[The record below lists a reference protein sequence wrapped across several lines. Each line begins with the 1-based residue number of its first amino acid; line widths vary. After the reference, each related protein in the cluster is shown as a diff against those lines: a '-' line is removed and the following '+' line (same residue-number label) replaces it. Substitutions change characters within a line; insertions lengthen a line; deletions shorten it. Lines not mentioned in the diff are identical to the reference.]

1 MPTFRRRGNQWE
13 CRIFSP
19 HLKQQVSR
27 SARSKRAA
35 RQLAE
40 AYLRDLETGA
50 AVPADHTTLGEFLA
64 LWLEQHAASVWTN
77 TRTRYGY
84 LARLHVVPYLGRTRL
99 TKLQPLNL
107 ARLYTTL
114 LTTGRRDGKPGGLHP
129 RHVGHVHRMLHKALA
144 DAVAWGLVA
153 RNVADAVSPP
163 KVPRTPVRP
172 PSQAEARAV
181 LALAKD
187 AGIYAE
193 IATAVATGMRP
204 GELLALRWQDVDLD
218 AGVAWVRQA
227 VQRVPGEGLVF
238 KDTKTHRSTR
248 PVALP
253 PFLVAVLRDQRAAIR
268 QRRQTAGSAWQDEDL
283 VFPTSQGTARDPRN
297 FRRAFQAMLKKGG
310 LAPRPLYELR
320 HWFASLLLNAGAP
333 LSVVSE
339 AMGHAGIQ
347 VTKDVYGHISL
358 GAQRRAVARLA
369 PLFPEAP
376 GRPSPA
382 ECRDRTQTVTRAK
395 LEQGRFGETRLALW
409 MAAQQVWEGGTPGGI
424 RTPDPWF
431 RRPVL

>member
-1 MPTFRRRGNQWE
+1 MPTFRRRGDHWE

-19 HLKQQVSR
+19 QLNRQVSR

-40 AYLRDLETGA
+40 AQLRDLETGA
-50 AVPADHTTLGEFLA
+50 TAPTDPTTVGEFLD
-64 LWLEQHAASVWTN
+64 LWLDQHGTNIWTN

-84 LARLHVVPYLGRTRL
+84 LARLHVKPYLGRTRL
-99 TKLQPLNL
+99 SKLQPLDL
-107 ARLYTTL
+107 VQLYSTL
-114 LTTGRRDGKPGGLHP
+114 LTKGRRDGKPGGLHP
-129 RHVGHVHRMLHKALA
+129 RHVGHVHRMLHKALG
-144 DAVAWGLVA
+144 DAEAWGLVA

-204 GELLALRWQDVDLD
+204 GELLALRWRDVDLD

-227 VQRVPGEGLVF
+227 VQRVPGTGLVF

-253 PFLVAVLRDQRAAIR
+253 PFLAAVLREHRAAIR
-268 QRRQTAGSAWQDEDL
+268 QRRRTAGPAWQDEDL
-283 VFPTSQGTARDPRN
+283 VFPTAQGTVRCPRN

-369 PLFPEAP
+369 PLFPDAP
-376 GRPSPA
+376 GQPSPA
-382 ECRDRTQTVTRAK
+382 EHRSRTQTVTRAK
-395 LEQGRFGETRLALW
+395 LEQGRFGEPRLDHW
-409 MAAQQVWEGGTPGGI
+409 MVAQQVWEGGTPGGI